1 MTSVSEHGN
10 AVEYFV
16 DRHVS
21 EDRDAATAF
30 RDSWRSLSYAELAEV
45 SRRFAGAL
53 RAAGVARER
62 RVALLLL
69 DTVDFP
75 IAFWGAIRAGVVPV
89 PINTLL
95 THEVVGYILADS
107 RADALVIS
115 APLVAPLLPVLHS
128 IADLRRI
135 IVAQPDGGAPAPI
148 DDARAVGF
156 AEFLAR
162 RRSGD
167 PDRGHPGGRG
177 GVLAVFLGFHRC
189 AEGRPARPWQ
199 PACDGRHLRCT
210 GAADPRRR
218 RDVLRGEGVPCLR
231 ARQFA

>member
-1 MTSVSEHGN
+1 MRRDGN
-10 AVEYFV
+10 AVDYFV

-21 EDRDAATAF
+21 EGRGDAVAF
-30 RDSWRSLSYAELAEV
+30 HDPWRSLSYGELDEAT
-45 SRRFAGAL
+45 RRFAGAL

-128 IADLRRI
+128 VAELRRI
-135 IVAQPDGGAPAPI
+135 IVAQPDGGTPAPI

-156 AEFLAR
+156 GRIPRR

-167 PDRGHPGGRG
+167 ADRGHAGGRG
-177 GVLAVFLGFHRC
+177 GVLAVFVRLDRR
-189 AEGRPARPWQ
+189 AEGCAARAWQ
-199 PACDGRHLRCT
+199 PARDGRHLRRA
-210 GAADPRRR
+210 GAADPRRTT
-218 RDVLRGEGVPCLR
+218 
-231 ARQFA
+231 